1 MFGLIQQLTKYRLPL
16 KEVVLVVILL
26 PVTAVVAA
34 ADNLPKVSVYLVS
47 HGWHAGIVLNRQS
60 LADRIAVLK
69 QDFANVDYL
78 EIGWG
83 DRDFYQT
90 PEPNLGHIVQAG
102 LFPSESVLHLVGFNG
117 AVTRYFPHSEIIELK
132 LTPEQLLRLSRHIA
146 ASFATDSEGKTAS
159 LGSGLYGYSR
169 FYRSTESYHIFNT
182 CNVWTA
188 RALKRAGLTT
198 YPSSAITVDDLMGQL
213 RDLGRVVQ
221 PLKMIEDINLDN
233 SESHYD

>member
-1 MFGLIQQLTKYRLPL
+1 MF
-16 KEVVLVVILL
+16 VVLL
-26 PVTAVVAA
+26 PTFSAVVAA
-34 ADNLPKVSVYLVS
+34 VDNPPTVPIYLVS
-47 HGWHAGIVLNRQS
+47 HGWHAGIVLKRQTLSNRI
-60 LADRIAVLK
+60 RVLK
-69 QDFANVDYL
+69 QDFANSDYL

-90 PEPNLGHIVQAG
+90 PEPHIGHILKAG

-117 AVTRYFPHSEIIELK
+117 DVTRYFPYSEIIELK
-132 LTPEQLLRLSRHIA
+132 LTPEQLVRLSRHIA
-146 ASFATDSEGKTAS
+146 ASFATDSEGKTVS

-198 YPSSAITVDDLMGQL
+198 DPSSAITVDDLMGQL

-221 PLKMIEDINLDN
+221 PLKMIEDVNLDN
-233 SESHYD
+233 SESRHD